1 MTVEKRGSGR
11 LPARSPV
18 ELSYGR
24 KLGARR
30 IGELLNVG
38 RGGFRVRHHDA
49 RIHAGKLVAF
59 RHQFAEGF
67 ARVTWTKLR
76 GDSFESGFE
85 NIDSFTSSTGSGAIL
100 RQPPSAAAG

>member
-1 MTVEKRGSGR
+1 MEKRGSGR

-30 IGELLNVG
+30 MGELLNVG
-38 RGGFRVRHHDA
+38 RGGFRVRHRDA
-49 RIHAGKLVAF
+49 RIHTGKLVAF

-67 ARVTWTKLR
+67 ARVMWTKPR
-76 GDSFESGFE
+76 GDSFESGLE
-85 NIDSFTSSTGSGAIL
+85 NIEPARASASSGAIL
-100 RQPPSAAAG
+100 PRPPPSAAAG